1 MKRSTHRQQQE
12 SQYYPIGLQ
21 EAEVILL
28 KLESQEYVMG
38 ANITGGAAWGSWD
51 HRMRGYLPGVGVK
64 EMQLLPEM
72 LSQHERRYNLKFPL
86 SLVFHLCFP
95 LADPT

>member
-1 MKRSTHRQQQE
+1 
-12 SQYYPIGLQ
+12 
-21 EAEVILL
+21 
-28 KLESQEYVMG
+28 MG

-95 LADPT
+95 LADLPNSQLVVPCNTESKWEYSVNRSETKNMQ